1 MAAGAFDLLPMSIGD
16 ILDRTVRL
24 YRRHFFH
31 ILGIVGL
38 PYLLMIAGGAVGGM
52 SAGAAAGRAQAIRTP
67 AAALGMALLVLAGI
81 WLSFISMGALT
92 RSISE
97 RYLGRSPDIRAVY
110 GPVLRRTLS
119 LLWAYFLS
127 FLVWG
132 GVLLAGIAIPL
143 AVSTLVVLWNP
154 GALGLGIYA
163 GFALFVV
170 AAAVTVTVV
179 FFRLLLV
186 TQVIVIENVRGR
198 AALQRSW
205 TLMRG
210 NTWRSVLIFVFWV
223 ALTILMWVVLRVVV
237 GFAAAALPP
246 AIQVILVGLI
256 GSVAQLLA
264 LPFVSVPFTL
274 LYYDSRIR
282 QEAFDLEVM
291 AQNLGSAAAAG
302 PAPAPA
308 APRGPPGAFKTCPA
322 CATQIPLARPACPQC
337 GAAVPFRPR

>member
-1 MAAGAFDLLPMSIGD
+1 MAALARDLEPMSIGD

-24 YRRHFFH
+24 YRRHFLH
-31 ILGIVGL
+31 VLGIVAL
-38 PYLLMIAGGAVGGM
+38 PYVLMIGAGVVGGL
-52 SAGAAAGRAQAIRTP
+52 SAGAAAGPQAFRAP
-67 AAALGMALLVLAGI
+67 AAAAGMGLLVLAGI
-81 WLSFISMGALT
+81 WLSFMSMGALA

-97 RYLGRSPDIRAVY
+97 RYLGRSPGIGAAY
-110 GPVLRRTLS
+110 GPVLRRTFS
-119 LLWAYFLS
+119 LAWAYFLS

-143 AVSTLVVLWNP
+143 VVSTLVVLWNP
-154 GALGLGIYA
+154 GAWGMGIYA
-163 GFALFVV
+163 GFALLAL

-210 NTWRSVLIFVFWV
+210 NTWRAVLIFVFWV
-223 ALTILMWVVLRVVV
+223 ALTILMWVLLQVVV
-237 GFAAAALPP
+237 GFVAAALPV
-246 AIQVILVGLI
+246 AVRAILVGLI

-282 QEAFDLEVM
+282 KEAFDLEVM
-291 AQNLGSAAAAG
+291 AQNLGGAAAAR
-302 PAPAPA
+302 PAPLPA
-308 APRGPPGAFKTCPA
+308 APPGPPGAFKTCPT
-322 CATQIPLARPACPQC
+322 CAAQVSPARPICPKC
-337 GAAVPFRPR
+337 GTAVPFRPR